1 MIVETIAAKK
11 RLPPDAR
18 PRAATDQ
25 MLAAVDIPRTDPRCD
40 IYPSKPCGCYR
51 PHSSSIIGAV
61 TDLLR
66 PAMVGK

>member
-25 MLAAVDIPRTDPRCD
+25 MLAAVDIPRTELPR
-40 IYPSKPCGCYR
+40 SK
-51 PHSSSIIGAV
+51 I
-61 TDLLR
+61 DLAPR
-66 PAMVGK
+66 KPIPDTTCAAIREKSMIP